1 MEFAFENLVY
11 LLSGL
16 QRLHTAAPN
25 LFQALVSSSS
35 SSSFIFSTKSRFL
48 LVVVYQIFV

>member
-1 MEFAFENLVY
+1 MEFAFENLLY

-35 SSSFIFSTKSRFL
+35 SFIFSTKSRFL